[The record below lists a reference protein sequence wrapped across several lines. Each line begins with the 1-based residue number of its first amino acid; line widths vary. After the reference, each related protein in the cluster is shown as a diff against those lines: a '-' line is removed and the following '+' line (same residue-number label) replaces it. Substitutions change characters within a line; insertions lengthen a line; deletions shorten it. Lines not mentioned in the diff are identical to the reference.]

1 MSAISAWIMSILG
14 IVIIGTLID
23 LILPSGRI
31 SKYIKSIFATV
42 TVLVIV
48 VPIPNLIKN
57 NFNPSGGNLITPEFT
72 LDENYLAYTDKVKMR
87 YLAKGLEEKL
97 AEDGLHNVSVEIDG
111 KFGDGNSPVIN
122 LVKVNL
128 QNLVIDEDIR
138 HINKYELIR
147 DLVTTYL
154 NVERGAVIINE

>member
-1 MSAISAWIMSILG
+1 MNAISAWIMSILG

-48 VPIPNLIKN
+48 TPIPSLIRN
-57 NFNPSGGNLITPEFT
+57 NFNVENGGLIAPEFT
-72 LDENYLAYTDKVKMR
+72 LDENYLAYADKVKMR
-87 YLAKGLEEKL
+87 YLSKGVEEKL
-97 AEDGLHNVSVEIDG
+97 AEDGFRGVSVEIDG
-111 KFGDGNSPVIN
+111 KFDENNSLVIN
-122 LVKVNL
+122 FVKVNL
-128 QNLVIDEDIR
+128 QNLVIDEDKQ

-147 DLVTTYL
+147 DSVTKYL
-154 NVERGAVIINE
+154 NVEKGAVMINE

>member
-1 MSAISAWIMSILG
+1 MNAISAWIMSILG

-48 VPIPNLIKN
+48 TPIPSLIKN
-57 NFNPSGGNLITPEFT
+57 NFNVENGNLIAPEFT
-72 LDENYLAYTDKVKMR
+72 LDENYIAFADGIKMR
-87 YLAKGLEEKL
+87 YLAKGVEEKL
-97 AEDGLHNVSVEIDG
+97 AEDGLRGVSVEIDG
-111 KFGDGNSPVIN
+111 KFDNNNSLIIN
-122 LVKVNL
+122 FVKVNL
-128 QNLVIDEDIR
+128 QNLVIDEDKQ

-147 DLVTTYL
+147 DSVTKYL
-154 NVERGAVIINE
+154 NVEKGAVIINE